1 MIKVRALDPC
11 IAGGAYRKMGDIFDY
26 QAKSADDVPLHLE
39 VLAVEGDEPGPLPEG
54 DEPGPLP
61 EGDEPGPLPEDFNI
75 PGCTS
80 IEAHEVSSGD
90 MIPLKRPS
98 KRG

>member
-61 EGDEPGPLPEDFNI
+61 EDFNI

-90 MIPLKRPS
+90 MIPLKRRS